1 MMPPAAR
8 SAGDFPAIPRTEVS
22 SPAAPAAVFPSKFR
36 PLSLRSGLV
45 ERPRLTE
52 RLLTSAGWLVMISAP
67 PGFGKSTLLAQW
79 AAADPRRF
87 AFVSLEPSDNDPV
100 ELWTGIVMSV
110 RQVVPSFGCRLEPML
125 YSVGGTAVGP
135 LVRRIAT
142 EMDQLTE
149 PVVVVLDDYDVIR
162 DPACH
167 ASIEALIAH
176 PISQVHLAVSTQ
188 TDPIPLGR
196 LRASGELVEIGGS
209 DLAFTP
215 AETEELLNDMAGFGL
230 SPGELEIL
238 QARTE
243 GWPVGLQ
250 LAAHG
255 LRASKELR
263 ASKDRE
269 RFLSSFGGSN
279 RHIVDYLTEMVLD
292 SADAGVRRYLLQTSI
307 LGKLCGPLCDAVT
320 GRADSAAMLG
330 MLQRSNLFVIP
341 LDDQRL
347 WYRYHHLFGEL
358 LREQLVL
365 TMPDQVAGLH
375 RAASAWFAEA
385 GHLDAAIEHA
395 IAAQELGAAANLVVS
410 GWGSRVASGRLAKV
424 LGWLD
429 AFPDGYVTRSAPLSF
444 ISAWVN
450 GLLGRY
456 AAACGSVEDM
466 LATGSPGPLPDGSSS
481 VEHAAALFR
490 SMFSGTDV
498 DELRGAAR
506 SVREFRGELR
516 PEFQAFAAFAI
527 GLAEFLGGD
536 YEQARGE
543 LQRAAELATVLGAWV
558 IVTDALGFSAQVALM
573 QSRAEDAEA
582 LALRSVE
589 QARAH
594 GLLDLPHAGYYL
606 ATLGAATA
614 RSGRLEEGDVLLGQG
629 IRQLASSA
637 PLWAGHARL
646 MRVPVRRQLGDLD
659 GARALLDEARAMLA
673 RCASTGV
680 IGDLVPPVA
689 QALSASRRR
698 GDEPTDL
705 TDRELEVLRLL
716 EQGLSQREIARE
728 LFLSFH
734 TIHSHTKS
742 IYTRLGVS
750 TREQAIERAREQG
763 LL

>member
-1 MMPPAAR
+1 
-8 SAGDFPAIPRTEVS
+8 
-22 SPAAPAAVFPSKFR
+22 
-36 PLSLRSGLV
+36 
-45 ERPRLTE
+45 
-52 RLLTSAGWLVMISAP
+52 MISAP

-100 ELWTGIVMSV
+100 ELWTDIVMSV
-110 RQVVPSFGCRLEPML
+110 RQVVPSFGSSLEPTL

-135 LVRRIAT
+135 LVRRIAA

-149 PVVVVLDDYDVIR
+149 PVVVVLDDYDVISN
-162 DPACH
+162 PACH
-167 ASIEALIAH
+167 TSIEALIAH
-176 PISQVHLAVSTQ
+176 PITQVHLAVSTQ
-188 TDPIPLGR
+188 ADPSIPLGR

-215 AETEELLNDMAGFGL
+215 AETEELLNDMAGLGL
-230 SPGELEIL
+230 SARELAIV

-250 LAAHG
+250 LAALG
-255 LRASKELR
+255 LRASKE
-263 ASKDRE
+263 RE
-269 RFLSSFGGSN
+269 RFLSSFDGSN

-292 SADAGVRRYLLQTSI
+292 SMDAGVRQYLLQTSI
-307 LGKLCGPLCDAVT
+307 LSKLSGPLCDAVT
-320 GRADSAAMLG
+320 GREDSAAMLG
-330 MLQRSNLFVIP
+330 MLQRSNLFVIS

-358 LREQLVL
+358 LREQLGL
-365 TMPDQVAGLH
+365 TMPERVAGLH

-385 GHLDAAIEHA
+385 GYLDDAIEHA

-410 GWGSRVASGRLAKV
+410 GWGSRVASGRLTTV
-424 LGWLD
+424 LGWLG
-429 AFPDGYVTRSAPLSF
+429 AFPDGYVTGSAPLSF

-450 GLLGRY
+450 GLLGHY
-456 AAACGSVEDM
+456 AAAYGSVEDM

-481 VEHAAALFR
+481 IEHAAALFR
-490 SMFSGTDV
+490 SMFSWTDV
-498 DELRGAAR
+498 DELRNAAR
-506 SVREFRGELR
+506 DVLGFRGELR
-516 PEFQAFAAFAI
+516 PEFQAVAAFAI

-536 YEQARGE
+536 YDKARGE
-543 LQRAAELATVLGAWV
+543 LRRAAELATALGAWV
-558 IVTDALGFSAQVALM
+558 IATDALGFSAQVTLM

-582 LALRSVE
+582 LAVRSVE

-614 RSGRLEEGDVLLGQG
+614 RSGRLEEGDVLLALG
-629 IRQLASSA
+629 IRQLESWA

-646 MRVPVRRQLGDLD
+646 MRVPVRRQLGDID
-659 GARALLDEARAMLA
+659 GARALLDEARVMLA

-680 IGDLVPPVA
+680 IGDLVAPVA
-689 QALSASRRR
+689 QALSASHRR
-698 GDEPTDL
+698 GEELTDL
-705 TDRELEVLRLL
+705 TDRELDVLRLL

-742 IYTRLGVS
+742 IYIRLGVS
-750 TREQAIERAREQG
+750 TRERAIERAREQG